1 MVKNQIKDRFY
12 RTVDLV
18 GTLPEK
24 AGFFYLT
31 LSMQTVLI
39 TGGTGMV
46 GQSLTN
52 FLIAKGYQ
60 VIVLTRQ
67 KKQSS
72 RAHFSFAQWDLAK
85 GWIDP
90 AAIAAADYI
99 IHLAGEGVADKRW
112 TAARKK
118 AILESRVQTSALLVK
133 TLNAQPNKV
142 KAIVAASAI
151 GWYGPDTA
159 KSLAVGF
166 VENDPVD
173 ASFLGATCKQWEESM
188 HPVKD
193 LGIRLV
199 TARIGIVFNP
209 RGGALAEFIKPA
221 KLGVAAILGDGQQLV
236 SWIHQQ
242 DLNRLLLFGLENENL
257 NGVYNAVAPD
267 PVDNATLT
275 KAIAKRFHNWAIP
288 FNVPSFLL
296 KIILGEMSI
305 EVLKS
310 AKVSPAKIMATGFTF
325 HFASMDEA
333 LDDLLVTNWS
343 SRSNN

>member
-1 MVKNQIKDRFY
+1 MVKNQIKNSFY

-24 AGFFYLT
+24 AGFFYLS
-31 LSMQTVLI
+31 LGMQTILI

-52 FLIAKGYQ
+52 LLLTKGYQ

-67 KKQSS
+67 KKQST
-72 RAHFSFAQWDLAK
+72 RAHFAYAQWDVDN

-112 TAARKK
+112 TTARKK
-118 AILESRVQTSALLVK
+118 AILNSRVNTSALLVK
-133 TLNAQPNKV
+133 SLQEMPNKV
-142 KAIVAASAI
+142 KAILAASAI

-159 KSLAVGF
+159 KSLQSGF
-166 VENDPVD
+166 VETDSADP
-173 ASFLGATCKQWEESM
+173 SFLGDTCKQWEESM
-188 HPVKD
+188 HPVKE

-199 TARIGIVFNP
+199 TIRIGIVFNP

-221 KLGVAAILGDGQQLV
+221 RLGVAAILGNGKQMV

-242 DLNRLLLFGLENENL
+242 DLNRIILFALEKENVE
-257 NGVYNAVAPD
+257 GVYNAVAPD
-267 PVDNATLT
+267 PVNNATLT
-275 KAIAKRFHNWAIP
+275 KSIAQRLNKYYIP
-288 FNVPSFLL
+288 FKVPSFIL
-296 KIILGEMSI
+296 KIMLGEMSVEI
-305 EVLKS
+305 LKS
-310 AKVSPAKIMATGFTF
+310 AKVSAAKIIAAGFSF
-325 HFASMDEA
+325 DYASMDEA
-333 LDDLLVTNWS
+333 LDDFLVTNWS
-343 SRSNN
+343 SRSDH

>member
-1 MVKNQIKDRFY
+1 
-12 RTVDLV
+12 
-18 GTLPEK
+18 
-24 AGFFYLT
+24 
-31 LSMQTVLI
+31 MQTILI

-52 FLIAKGYQ
+52 VLLAKGYQ

-72 RAHFSFAQWDLAK
+72 RSHFSFAQWDLNK

-118 AILESRVQTSALLVK
+118 AILDSRVNSSALLVK
-133 TLNAQPNKV
+133 ALKENPNKV

-151 GWYGPDTA
+151 GWYGPDNE
-159 KSLAVGF
+159 KSIQSGF
-166 VENDPVD
+166 VETDVVD
-173 ASFLGATCKQWEESM
+173 SSFLGDTCRQWEESM
-188 HPVKD
+188 HPVKA

-199 TARIGIVFNP
+199 TIRIGIVFNKM
-209 RGGALAEFIKPA
+209 GGALAEFMKPA
-221 KLGVAAILGDGQQLV
+221 KLGAAAILGDGQQVV

-242 DLNRLLLFGLENENL
+242 DLNRLMLFALETEKVT
-257 NGVYNAVAPD
+257 GVYNAVAPD
-267 PVDNATLT
+267 PVNNAILT
-275 KAIAKRFHNWAIP
+275 KAIASRFHTWAIP
-288 FNVPSFLL
+288 FHVPSFIL
-296 KIILGEMSI
+296 KVMLGEMSV

-310 AKVSPAKIMATGFTF
+310 AKVSASKIIAAGFKF
-325 HFASMDEA
+325 DYASMDEA
-333 LDDLLVTNWS
+333 LDDLLISNWS

>member
-1 MVKNQIKDRFY
+1 
-12 RTVDLV
+12 
-18 GTLPEK
+18 
-24 AGFFYLT
+24 
-31 LSMQTVLI
+31 MQTILI

-52 FLIAKGYQ
+52 FLLAKGYQ

-72 RAHFSFAQWDLAK
+72 RAHFSFAQWDLNK

-118 AILESRVQTSALLVK
+118 AILDSRVHSSALLVK
-133 TLNAQPNKV
+133 VLKTHPNKV

-151 GWYGPDTA
+151 GWYGPDNE
-159 KSLAVGF
+159 KSKQSGF
-166 VENDPVD
+166 VETDVVD
-173 ASFLGATCKQWEESM
+173 SSFLGDTCRQWEESM
-188 HPVKD
+188 HPVKA

-199 TARIGIVFNP
+199 TIRIGIVFNKM
-209 RGGALAEFIKPA
+209 GGALAEFMKPA
-221 KLGVAAILGDGQQLV
+221 KLGAAAILGDGQQMV

-242 DLNRLLLFGLENENL
+242 DLNRLMLFALEQEQVE
-257 NGVYNAVAPD
+257 GVYNAVAPD
-267 PVDNATLT
+267 PVNNAILT
-275 KAIAKRFHNWAIP
+275 KAIASRFYTWAIP
-288 FNVPSFLL
+288 FNVPSFIL
-296 KIILGEMSI
+296 KVMLGEMSV

-310 AKVSPAKIMATGFTF
+310 AKVSASKIIAAGFKF
-325 HFASMDEA
+325 DYASMDEA
-333 LDDLLVTNWS
+333 LDDLLISNWS
-343 SRSNN
+343 SRSNH